1 MDCEK
6 KSDFAFRDNTF
17 GSQDMVG
24 VLVHAQG
31 QNICHWAGD
40 FAVYHAIKG
49 VIVAAAVV
57 KDKGY

>member
-1 MDCEK
+1 
-6 KSDFAFRDNTF
+6 
-17 GSQDMVG
+17 MVG